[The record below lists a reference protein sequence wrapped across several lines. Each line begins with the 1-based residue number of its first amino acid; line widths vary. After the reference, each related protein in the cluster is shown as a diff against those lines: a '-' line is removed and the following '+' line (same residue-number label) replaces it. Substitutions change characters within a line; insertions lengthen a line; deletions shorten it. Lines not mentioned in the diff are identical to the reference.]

1 MSLPV
6 DCPFISAKM
15 SDADP
20 YVLAKLSEHISQHLN
35 KSLDDA
41 VENLSVKLQDTAKD
55 AIADT
60 REINTI
66 IEQSV
71 REAVEKA
78 LERPVGAAVE
88 TTPRESE
95 FKFLPRRNPHF
106 VGRTST
112 LPRLL
117 SLWKPD
123 QKSRLAVV
131 GLGGIGY
138 VLTPGENDG
147 NAKEK

>member
-1 MSLPV
+1 MP
-6 DCPFISAKM
+6 
-15 SDADP
+15 DADP
-20 YVLAKLSEHISQHLN
+20 YVLTKLSEHISQHLN

-41 VENLSVKLQDTAKD
+41 VENLS
-55 AIADT
+55 
-60 REINTI
+60 
-66 IEQSV
+66 SV

-78 LERPVGAAVE
+78 LERSVGAAVE

-95 FKFLPRRNPHF
+95 FKFLPCRNPNF

-112 LPRLL
+112 LSKLL

-138 VLTPGENDG
+138 VSAHNENDG
-147 NAKEK
+147 DAK